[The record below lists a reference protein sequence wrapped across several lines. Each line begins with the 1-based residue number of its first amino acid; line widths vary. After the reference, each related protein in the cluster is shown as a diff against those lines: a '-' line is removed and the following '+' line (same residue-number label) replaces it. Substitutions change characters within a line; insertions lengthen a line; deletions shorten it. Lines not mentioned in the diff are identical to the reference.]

1 MTDLLDKTHILTDY
15 THLKAEPSSSSSTA
29 VVLAPKGKEVAPAK
43 PAPVQQAPI
52 VTYPEF
58 LTPAPPPPPPPLLTA
73 KSLGKALYFA
83 TGAAATIY
91 GANKFVFTP
100 MYDALTAAR
109 LDLSSTALTNLNEL
123 NSRLRE
129 LVPEGGTAKSR
140 PIRDDDSD
148 TSSTSDPGE
157 MFHIDAQ
164 TQTSPSLE
172 SFPLDGDE
180 VDVSALSPDGKLEH
194 LSTQLEAL
202 VKIHGDSTDNEL
214 TFALE
219 DLTSYLETLTYDYP
233 GLGMYSSPYGG
244 YGAGNKD
251 KDKDDPIAKVK
262 SEIRSVKGVLLNMYV
277 QMRFS

>member
-1 MTDLLDKTHILTDY
+1 
-15 THLKAEPSSSSSTA
+15 
-29 VVLAPKGKEVAPAK
+29 
-43 PAPVQQAPI
+43 
-52 VTYPEF
+52 
-58 LTPAPPPPPPPLLTA
+58 
-73 KSLGKALYFA
+73 
-83 TGAAATIY
+83 
-91 GANKFVFTP
+91 

-123 NSRLRE
+123 NNRLRE
-129 LVPEGGTAKSR
+129 LVPEGGIVKSR
-140 PIRDDDSD
+140 PIRDDESD

-172 SFPLDGDE
+172 SFPLEGDE

-194 LSTQLEAL
+194 LSTQLESL

-233 GLGMYSSPYGG
+233 GMGMFSGPYGG
-244 YGAGNKD
+244 YGPGNKD

-262 SEIRSVKGVLLNMYV
+262 TEIRSIKGVLLNMYV
-277 QMRFS
+277 HMRFSQAGASADK